1 MDKKAIEKKLADLD
15 DKIGLLQEPVH
26 RLFEAI
32 EELVDQKNATDNLEL
47 IQFKLELST
56 LMEHFYNEMVD
67 VHDRLIE
74 DFEEINYDLR
84 EEK

>member
-1 MDKKAIEKKLADLD
+1 MDKKAIDEKLADLD

-26 RLFEAI
+26 RIFEAI
-32 EELVDQKNATDNLEL
+32 EKLMDQTKGTDNLEL
-47 IQFKLELST
+47 VQFKLELST

-67 VHDRLIE
+67 IHDRLIE
-74 DFEEINYDLR
+74 DFEEINDDLR